1 MVKDHATEKIAKHH
15 FSIPKCVNED
25 GISDL
30 LNKFYAADFMENQTL
45 PSNGINEKLNE
56 VSAGDIKFLKLMD
69 EGRTR
74 CNGNY
79 QLPLPFRNSEV
90 DLPNNRWLPERRLQ
104 YLKKKLQQDEL
115 PSWMISSTKDMPQ
128 NQLVYKHQ
136 VFGILLIMVYTNVT
150 NQKRYRWYLTVTVSF
165 KGGV

>member
-74 CNGNY
+74 CNGNCHCHSEILKSTY
-79 QLPLPFRNSEV
+79 QTT
-90 DLPNNRWLPERRLQ
+90 DGC
-104 YLKKKLQQDEL
+104 LKGDC
-115 PSWMISSTKDMPQ
+115 SI
-128 NQLVYKHQ
+128 
-136 VFGILLIMVYTNVT
+136 
-150 NQKRYRWYLTVTVSF
+150 
-165 KGGV
+165 

>member
-1 MVKDHATEKIAKHH
+1 MVKDHATEKIGKHH

-30 LNKFYAADFMENQTL
+30 LKKFYAGDFMENQTL

-56 VSAGDIKFLKLMD
+56 VSVEDIKFLKLMD

-74 CNGNY
+74 CDGNY

-104 YLKKKLQQDEL
+104 YLKKKLQ
-115 PSWMISSTKDMPQ
+115 
-128 NQLVYKHQ
+128 
-136 VFGILLIMVYTNVT
+136 
-150 NQKRYRWYLTVTVSF
+150 
-165 KGGV
+165 

>member
-1 MVKDHATEKIAKHH
+1 MVKDHATEKIGKHH
-15 FSIPKCVNED
+15 FLTPNCINED
-25 GISDL
+25 GISDFL
-30 LNKFYAADFMENQTL
+30 KKFYAADFMENETL

-56 VSAGDIKFLKLMD
+56 VSVEDIKFLKLMD

-74 CNGNY
+74 CDGNY

-115 PSWMISSTKDMPQ
+115 ASWMISSTKDMPQ
-128 NQLVYKHQ
+128 GQVVYKHH
-136 VFGILLIMVYTNVT
+136 VFGILLIMVYTNPT
-150 NQKRYRWYLTVTVSF
+150 NQKRYRWYFTVAVSF